1 MAKVKDGRRNNR
13 PSKVG
18 TGGHRERSEELDFKN
33 DSRRQILVR
42 LRMTHPPL
50 SIRQIAD
57 RLKCSVN
64 TVMADIRF
72 LRTQFSSEYFADNNR
87 AAVARA
93 CAELQAL
100 AAQFLTEAENMPKG
114 PMWTTER
121 SSLYGRALQALDQR
135 NNIMMECGIMSKAA
149 VKIETSG
156 PDGQPIAYDVTTMSI
171 QERIK
176 SLSLIV
182 NPADTKP
189 EGE

>member
-1 MAKVKDGRRNNR
+1 MPKVKDGRRNNR
-13 PSKVG
+13 PTVVG
-18 TGGHRERSEELDFKN
+18 KGGGREKGEELDFKN
-33 DSRRQILVR
+33 DSRRQILIR

-50 SIRQIAD
+50 SIRQIAE
-57 RLKCSVN
+57 RLKCSPD
-64 TVMADIRF
+64 TVMKDIRF
-72 LRTQFSSEYFADNNR
+72 LRTQFSAEYFAENNR

-100 AAQFLTEAENMPKG
+100 AAQFLTEAENLKP
-114 PMWTTER
+114 PARFATER

-135 NNIMMECGIMSKAA
+135 NSIMMECGIISKAA
-149 VKIETSG
+149 IKIETSG

-176 SLSLIV
+176 SLSLVV
-182 NPADTKP
+182 NPPDKT

>member
-1 MAKVKDGRRNNR
+1 MPKAKRKIKPPTPTGE
-13 PSKVG
+13 
-18 TGGHRERSEELDFKN
+18 GGHTERSEELDFKN

-50 SIRQIAD
+50 SLKQIAD
-57 RLKCSVN
+57 KLGCCVN
-64 TVMADIRF
+64 TVIADIRF
-72 LRTQFSSEYFADNNR
+72 LRTQFTSEYFAENNR

-93 CAELQAL
+93 CAELQTL
-100 AAQFLTEAENMPKG
+100 AAQFLTEAEKLPKT

-135 NNIMMECGIMSKAA
+135 NNIMMECGIINKAA
-149 VKIETSG
+149 TKIETSG
-156 PDGQPIAYDVTTMSI
+156 PDGKPIMYDVTTMSI

-176 SLSLIV
+176 AMTLVVS
-182 NPADTKP
+182 PPDTKP